1 MNLMYQATQ
10 IRLVSPQAP
19 VEELCSSKA
28 DQSCRPGY
36 CSLTPQ
42 MHTWRNIQVEWSVLK
57 LHWVAKELLLK
68 SGANLQVKGDKSRA
82 LENYSNWS

>member
-28 DQSCRPGY
+28 DQSCRPGD
-36 CSLTPQ
+36 CSLTHQ
-42 MHTWRNIQVEWSVLK
+42 MHTWPNIQVEWSVLK

-82 LENYSNWS
+82 LENFTN